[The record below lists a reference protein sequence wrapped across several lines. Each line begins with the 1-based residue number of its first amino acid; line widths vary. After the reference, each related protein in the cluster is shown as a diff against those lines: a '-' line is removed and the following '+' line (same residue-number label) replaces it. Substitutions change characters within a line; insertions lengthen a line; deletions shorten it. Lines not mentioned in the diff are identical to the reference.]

1 MHGLCG
7 CKIDYLPFGRMEK
20 DMPEDKIY
28 GRNPVLEAIRHGRE
42 IDKILI
48 KKGGID
54 GLVNTIIKKARDLG
68 IAVIEAD
75 KQKLDSVCNG
85 ENHQGVVAYT
95 AVHEYATVG
104 DILKKAS
111 DRGKPPFIIICDKIC
126 DPHNL
131 GSVIRTAN
139 CAGVDGIIIPKRG
152 SAGLNATVAKTSAGA
167 IEYTPVARVANIAQT
182 IDALKKEGVW
192 VAGADMDGEPM
203 GKCDLKGALALV
215 IGNEGEGISRLV
227 KEKCDFLV
235 SIPMYGDIN
244 SLNASVVAAVLTY
257 EAVRQRT

>member
-1 MHGLCG
+1 MS
-7 CKIDYLPFGRMEK
+7 
-20 DMPEDKIY
+20 EDKIY
-28 GRNPVLEAIRHGRE
+28 GRNPVLEAIKQGRE

-54 GLVNTIIKKARDLG
+54 GSVNVIIKKAKDLG
-68 IAVIEAD
+68 IIISEVD
-75 KQKLDSVCNG
+75 KQKLDSICNG

-95 AVHEYATVG
+95 AVHEYATVK
-104 DILKKAS
+104 DILKNAADKGRA
-111 DRGKPPFIIICDKIC
+111 PFIIVCDKIC

-131 GSVIRTAN
+131 GSIIRTAN
-139 CAGVDGIIIPKRG
+139 CAGVDGIIIPKRN
-152 SAGLNATVAKTSAGA
+152 SVGLNATVAKTSAGA
-167 IEYTPVARVANIAQT
+167 VEYSPVARVTNIAQT
-182 IDALKKEGVW
+182 IDSLKKEGIW

-235 SIPMYGDIN
+235 SIPMFGDIN
-244 SLNASVVAAVLTY
+244 SLNASVAAAVLTY
-257 EAVRQRT
+257 EAVRQRM